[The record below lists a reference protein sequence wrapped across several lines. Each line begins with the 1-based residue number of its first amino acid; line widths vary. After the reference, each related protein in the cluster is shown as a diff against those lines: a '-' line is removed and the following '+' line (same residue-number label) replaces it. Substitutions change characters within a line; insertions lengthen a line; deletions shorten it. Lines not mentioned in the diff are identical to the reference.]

1 MALAGWWR
9 GSRAAAPQ
17 ACRRASTSPM
27 ACRWLLDRPRF
38 NALRPCWP
46 ACLQDLQDEVARIHA
61 ADAAGQAGSSAA
73 ASGPATQQQQQQQ
86 QQPAAS
92 KRRKRGRRDGEP
104 PLLEEPQLQQQQGKG
119 KKALAAHIKPLR

>member
-73 ASGPATQQQQQQQ
+73 ASGPATQQQ
-86 QQPAAS
+86 PAAS